1 MSDNQDVEDF
11 KKQFVENQKGIEE
24 LNQKLHRKTREVE
37 IIQSISA
44 EILNTLDLGEIFE
57 RIMKVMDEVFGFK
70 HAMILMVEEGTETL
84 SVKASRGYEQGG
96 VGAKVEFGQGV
107 IGVVA
112 KEKKSCVWSELRL
125 RCVMRDR
132 SVNLWEGKKNK
143 SNFPA

>member
-44 EILNTLDLGEIFE
+44 EILNTLDLEEIFE

-70 HAMILMVEEGTETL
+70 HAMILMVEEGTEIL

-132 SVNLWEGKKNK
+132 SVSLWEGKKNRL
-143 SNFPA
+143 NFPV

>member
-44 EILNTLDLGEIFE
+44 EILNTLDLEQIFE
-57 RIMKVMDEVFGFK
+57 RIMEVMDEVFGFK
-70 HAMILMVEEGTETL
+70 HAMILMLEEGTETL

-107 IGVVA
+107 IGVV
-112 KEKKSCVWSELRL
+112 
-125 RCVMRDR
+125 D
-132 SVNLWEGKKNK
+132 
-143 SNFPA
+143 

>member
-44 EILNTLDLGEIFE
+44 EILNTLDLEQIFE

-112 KEKKSCVWSELRL
+112 KRKKSCVWSELRL

-132 SVNLWEGKKNK
+132 LVNLWEGKKNRL
-143 SNFPA
+143 NFPV